1 MTGPP
6 PDLLDARGPR
16 FSAGVTA
23 VVTGMAL
30 VVQGPVGVGLVVL
43 QAAVFAI
50 ATVRGVVHSPWA
62 RLFRLVRARRGWGPP
77 TELEDARP
85 PRFSQL
91 CGLVVLVAALGF
103 LAGGLPAIGWVAVGL
118 VLALSTTLAVSGV
131 CLGCELYLLGAR
143 LGRVDGGP
151 A

>member
-1 MTGPP
+1 MTSPV
-6 PDLLDARGPR
+6 LIDARGPR
-16 FSAGVTA
+16 FSAGMTA
-23 VVTGMAL
+23 VVTGTAL
-30 VVQGPVGVGLVVL
+30 VFQGPVGVGLVAL

-62 RLFRLVRARRGWGPP
+62 WAFRIVRARRGWGPP

-91 CGLVVLVAALGF
+91 CGLVVLVVALGF
-103 LAGGLPAIGWVAVGL
+103 FVGGLPAIGWVAVGL

-143 LGRVDGGP
+143 VRSVGRRP